1 MVILDVD
8 TRWNSTYA
16 MLKRLKRLRPAIEM
30 FIANE
35 KGALEDDDWNILE
48 NILKLLK
55 PLDDITN
62 YLSKSKFPSLS
73 TVIPAYEAC
82 MDEIAKVASQ
92 IPSLLTAQKA
102 IHSKLN
108 RYYMAALEKNVYAA
122 STILDPR
129 FKHNYF
135 KKRREATT
143 IKRQF
148 LKDAEKFAKYAESEP
163 GIQARNDGDDEPSS
177 PTWIDRMFK
186 KFKTTTLEEE
196 VGKYLAEPVSS
207 QETDP
212 IDFWKSNS
220 KSFPCLS
227 AMSQVYL
234 SVPATSTPSER
245 GFSGG
250 RLICHHTRGSLSAEK
265 LSALMCLNSW
275 IKNGFE
281 KKK

>member
-1 MVILDVD
+1 M
-8 TRWNSTYA
+8 
-16 MLKRLKRLRPAIEM
+16 
-30 FIANE
+30 
-35 KGALEDDDWNILE
+35 
-48 NILKLLK
+48 
-55 PLDDITN
+55 
-62 YLSKSKFPSLS
+62 
-73 TVIPAYEAC
+73 
-82 MDEIAKVASQ
+82 KV
-92 IPSLLTAQKA
+92 
-102 IHSKLN
+102 
-108 RYYMAALEKNVYAA
+108 
-122 STILDPR
+122 
-129 FKHNYF
+129 
-135 KKRREATT
+135 
-143 IKRQF
+143 
-148 LKDAEKFAKYAESEP
+148 AEKFAKYAESEP
-163 GIQARNDGDDEPSS
+163 GIQARNYGDDEPSS

-186 KFKTTTLEEE
+186 KFKTTNLEEE

-281 KKK
+281 KKNKLPFKTKDSFDARIDSFFLAAGENDTLKTAVCDR